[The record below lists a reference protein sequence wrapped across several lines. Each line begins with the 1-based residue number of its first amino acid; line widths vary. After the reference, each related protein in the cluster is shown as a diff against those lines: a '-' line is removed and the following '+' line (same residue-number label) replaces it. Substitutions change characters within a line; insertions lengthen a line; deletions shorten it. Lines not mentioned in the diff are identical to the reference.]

1 MAGFPLLLPPIF
13 LPRYLFKYIELLDLC
28 NKLRILNMLHGA
40 GLLFTSQLAVIEMIY
55 KKVYCYSMV
64 MEIVATALSTV
75 EMASDC
81 GAGGLLLDNYR
92 QCGDVVVLLH
102 GYCGDGV
109 LDVVVDRRDLHDD
122 DFGRECY
129 RRVVVYGDSFGGVWH
144 VIS

>member
-1 MAGFPLLLPPIF
+1 M
-13 LPRYLFKYIELLDLC
+13 
-28 NKLRILNMLHGA
+28 
-40 GLLFTSQLAVIEMIY
+40 
-55 KKVYCYSMV
+55 
-64 MEIVATALSTV
+64 
-75 EMASDC
+75 
-81 GAGGLLLDNYR
+81 LDNYR